1 MSDEH
6 IVSETT
12 LGSSNYFSRYGRGVV
27 DSLKGVGT
35 GFVMLI
41 IGFAILYFSVGMK
54 ENSKVVATLP
64 LTPAEQIT
72 ATQTGLVKITGK
84 PVIAAPII
92 APRTTQQVIY
102 YIDTVE
108 EYRKVEEKTTSTRT
122 VQKDGQDVQQEVE
135 TSNWVE
141 KWVTASEATKWA
153 NFKLGNVNVEG
164 LSSSPSFNENQLF
177 TETKDIPPVAN
188 AAAAVPSIT
197 TINGQSLNA
206 YPATKIRETV
216 MGVTPDQQ
224 LIVIGEVNSG
234 TIRSGDPF
242 VVSNKTDAEILASMQ
257 KAESFK
263 FWGAKIGAW
272 LFIALGL
279 MGILGPIF
287 AILNIIPGVGGFFSG
302 IGFFIS
308 AIISAVIVLIGSL
321 VIAYWYVFV
330 ALLIILIIAALVI
343 KMRKK

>member
-1 MSDEH
+1 MSDER

-41 IGFAILYFSVGMK
+41 IGFAILYWSVGMK

-64 LTPAEQIT
+64 LTPAEQVST
-72 ATQTGLVKITGK
+72 TQTGLVKITGK
-84 PVIAAPII
+84 PAIANPLTAPK
-92 APRTTQQVIY
+92 TTQQVVY
-102 YIDTVE
+102 YVDTIE

-141 KWVTASEATKWA
+141 KWVTASESSKWA
-153 NFKLGNVNVEG
+153 DFKLGNINVEG
-164 LSSSPSFNENQLF
+164 PSSSPSFNEKQLF
-177 TETKDIPPVAN
+177 TETKDIAPVPNAP
-188 AAAAVPSIT
+188 AAAPAIT

-206 YPATKIRETV
+206 YPATKTRETV
-216 MGVTPDQQ
+216 IGVTPDQQ
-224 LIVIGEVNSG
+224 LIVIGEING
-234 TIRSGDPF
+234 DTIRSGDPF
-242 VVSNKTDAEILASMQ
+242 IVSNKTDAELLASMQ

-263 FWGAKIGAW
+263 FWGMKIGAW
-272 LFIALGL
+272 LFIALGF

-287 AILNIIPGVGGFFSG
+287 AVLNIIPGVGGFFSG

-321 VIAYWYVFV
+321 VIAYWYIFV
-330 ALLIILIIAALVI
+330 ALLVILIIAALVI